1 MESREN
7 ATPVISKLN
16 LLAVNT
22 RVFNLYKAA
31 KTGNIVKRSRIIFFL
46 CNQTFT
52 ATWTKSVIVYTL
64 TTGEIFNILQSTVWA
79 SSFHFPIVPSLFKS
93 VRYPSYWEYIYSKM
107 TERRPGTR
115 CPSYRGVCQWRVD
128 CTLFFSKGEIWD
140 DQITK
145 NRTRECIVKGLWI
158 EAIK

>member
-7 ATPVISKLN
+7 ATPDISKLN

-22 RVFNLYKAA
+22 RVFNLLYKAA

-64 TTGEIFNILQSTVWA
+64 TTGEIFNILQSTV
-79 SSFHFPIVPSLFKS
+79 
-93 VRYPSYWEYIYSKM
+93 
-107 TERRPGTR
+107 
-115 CPSYRGVCQWRVD
+115 
-128 CTLFFSKGEIWD
+128 
-140 DQITK
+140 
-145 NRTRECIVKGLWI
+145 
-158 EAIK
+158 